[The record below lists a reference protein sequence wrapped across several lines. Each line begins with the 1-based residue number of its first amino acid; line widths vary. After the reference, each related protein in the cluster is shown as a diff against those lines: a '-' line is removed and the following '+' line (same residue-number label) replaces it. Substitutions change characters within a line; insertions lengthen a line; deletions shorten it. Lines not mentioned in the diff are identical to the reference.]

1 MLAALTVLL
10 APVYLTFDNFLSMN
24 AFEPVLWMLCAAI
37 LLRILNGGSQR
48 LWLLFGGVAG
58 IGVLNKHSMLFFGS
72 GIFLGLLLSP
82 AIRNFRRPRILLRRL
97 APLLHFLPTQVLGNR
112 HGLAA

>member
-48 LWLLFGGVAG
+48 LLLFFGGAAG
-58 IGVLNKHSMLFFGS
+58 IGVPHKPSLVFFRSGS
-72 GIFLGLLLSP
+72 FLGALLAP
-82 AIRNFRRPRILLRRL
+82 PVAHFRRPLILRGG
-97 APLLHFLPTQVLGNR
+97 LLQLLLF
-112 HGLAA
+112 AAAHV